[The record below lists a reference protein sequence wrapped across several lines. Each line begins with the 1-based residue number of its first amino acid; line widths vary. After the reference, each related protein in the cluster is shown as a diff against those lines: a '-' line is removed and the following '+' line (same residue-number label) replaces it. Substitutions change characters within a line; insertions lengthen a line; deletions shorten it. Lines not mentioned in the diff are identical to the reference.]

1 MEVVK
6 IPFEHHSLK
15 TVATKTITASS
26 HQNAVRLEK
35 KIVISSIFCRYT
47 NQAQAYNSKLG
58 GKEQQGSDC
67 FRRSPWESPM
77 RIEETEA
84 AIQKIQ
90 SLLELQLQQTQATEL
105 LPGATGSLT
114 VRIGYFKSG
123 RQLLATKVP
132 MGQCCTLSG

>member
-15 TVATKTITASS
+15 THG

-35 KIVISSIFCRYT
+35 KNRNLFSIFCRYT
-47 NQAQAYNSKLG
+47 NQAQAYSSELG

-90 SLLELQLQQTQATEL
+90 SLLEPQLQQTEATEL

-114 VRIGYFKSG
+114 MRIGYFKSG
-123 RQLLATKVP
+123 RQLLAKKYPWISAVLFQGSYLKTH
-132 MGQCCTLSG
+132 